1 MSRSQLNRVRALAGF
16 SAGVAVVVL
25 GAVVRGSDVFFT
37 AKVGTADNAVALVD
51 VCGDDGRIKVFKDAD
66 DFIKQAAK
74 LSVFS
79 TAGVAMSVAN
89 LSALD
94 PKPFTGD
101 IIAKART
108 TLASYTASK
117 AKLNLA
123 STDLGAAIGLMP
135 SNTAAE
141 IAFKA
146 EKQAQ
151 KDAVDAQ
158 VTWLT
163 AEITRITGLLPPV

>member
-1 MSRSQLNRVRALAGF
+1 MSRIQLNRVRAVAGF

-37 AKVGTADNAVALVD
+37 AKVGVVD
-51 VCGDDGRIKVFKDAD
+51 PLIPKLDICGDDGRIKVFKDAD

-74 LSVFS
+74 LSAFDV
-79 TAGVAMSVAN
+79 AGVAMSVSN

-101 IIAKART
+101 IVAKART
-108 TLASYTASK
+108 TLASYVANK
-117 AKLNLA
+117 AKLQLTSA
-123 STDLGAAIGLMP
+123 DLGVAIGLMP

-141 IAFKA
+141 IALKA

-158 VTWLT
+158 VLWLT
-163 AEITRITGLLPPV
+163 AEITRITALLPPV

>member
-1 MSRSQLNRVRALAGF
+1 
-16 SAGVAVVVL
+16 
-25 GAVVRGSDVFFT
+25 
-37 AKVGTADNAVALVD
+37 
-51 VCGDDGRIKVFKDAD
+51 
-66 DFIKQAAK
+66 
-74 LSVFS
+74 
-79 TAGVAMSVAN
+79 VAN

-108 TLASYTASK
+108 TLASYTANK
-117 AKLNLA
+117 AKLALV

-163 AEITRITGLLPPV
+163 AEVTRITGLLPTV

>member
-1 MSRSQLNRVRALAGF
+1 MPRAQLNRVRALAGF
-16 SAGVAVVVL
+16 SAGVSVLVL

-37 AKVGTADNAVALVD
+37 AKVGTSDAAVALVD
-51 VCGDDGRIKVFKDAD
+51 ICGDDGRIKLFKDAD
-66 DFIKQAAK
+66 DLIKQAAK

-79 TAGVAMSVAN
+79 TAGVNMSVAN

-108 TLASYTASK
+108 TLASYTANK
-117 AKLNLA
+117 AKLALV

-163 AEITRITGLLPPV
+163 AEVTRITGLLPTV